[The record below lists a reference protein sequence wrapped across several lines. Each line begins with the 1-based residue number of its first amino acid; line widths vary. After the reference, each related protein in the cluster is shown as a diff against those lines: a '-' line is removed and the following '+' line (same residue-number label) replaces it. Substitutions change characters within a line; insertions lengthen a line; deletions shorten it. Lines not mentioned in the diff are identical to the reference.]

1 MMRYAVER
9 GHLTIG
15 MGDFNMRPLSLAH
28 RIVETHSRTR
38 DVWRIHHPNSSL
50 GSTTDK
56 NERARNVPLPDANYN
71 IVENG
76 TTCDSLLNTW
86 RWNKTERK
94 RLERG
99 HDIQKLPTDIDPK
112 AKRLDYIFIGN
123 CESGKWQLV
132 STCVGMMERHPI
144 LRCSLSDHFSVE
156 AILTRDT
163 SNDRRSIEHGTEQNL
178 QIRTL
183 PSSLPE
189 SVFVEIQDLTETY
202 FHRETRQ
209 RMLRLGHGTAQ
220 LFITIGCLIAIWW
233 SPSNYV
239 SFLLLLISTLG
250 LGAGLID
257 ALIGGLFVGG
267 ELRLLEEFRWEI
279 GTARKLAQKAAYRE
293 AHEAELKKSD
303 MNASETMRESQQTQS
318 RKLSNPQNSKPI
330 PGRELAN

>member
-1 MMRYAVER
+1 MRYAVER

-28 RIVETHSRTR
+28 RIVETHSRSR

-86 RWNKTERK
+86 RWNETER
-94 RLERG
+94 RQLDRG
-99 HDIQKLPTDIDPK
+99 RDIQKSSTDIDPK

-123 CESGKWQLV
+123 GDAGKWQLA
-132 STCVGMMERHPI
+132 STCVGMMDRHPI

-156 AILTRDT
+156 ATLTRYTPD
-163 SNDRRSIEHGTEQNL
+163 DRRSIEHRAEQSSDL
-178 QIRTL
+178 RAL
-183 PSSLPE
+183 PSTLPE
-189 SVFVEIQDLTETY
+189 SVYLEIQDLTETY

-209 RMLRLGHGTAQ
+209 RILRLGHGVVQ
-220 LFITIGCLIAIWW
+220 VFVTIGCLISIWW

-239 SFLLLLISTLG
+239 SFVLLLIGTLG

-279 GTARKLAQKAAYRE
+279 ETARKLAQKAGYRE
-293 AHEAELKKSD
+293 AQEAESKKPD
-303 MNASETMRESQQTQS
+303 INASEATHES
-318 RKLSNPQNSKPI
+318 
-330 PGRELAN
+330 